1 MKLQKVSLNFQ
12 IDYTILKKV
21 PQYLTIIK
29 TKKGRLSD
37 IKSLNLP
44 IVFTSLVRIYIVLNL
59 SDIPLLAKKSRR
71 SRECNQCEALYI
83 INFEEIAYHQNEV
96 LYIIIAKAF
105 DAR

>member
-37 IKSLNLP
+37 IKSLNLL
-44 IVFTSLVRIYIVLNL
+44 IIFASVVRIHLDGDFYIRL
-59 SDIPLLAKKSRR
+59 R
-71 SRECNQCEALYI
+71 SRHRTSSLFTITSYFPKIQVNKSKVKS
-83 INFEEIAYHQNEV
+83 EEVIV
-96 LYIIIAKAF
+96 KK
-105 DAR
+105 